1 MTRKELRAVLAACA
15 IAAVILLAM
24 AVFHISGWW
33 LVITVVLFFSF
44 A

>member
-1 MTRKELRAVLAACA
+1 MSKKELRAVLAACA
-15 IAAVILLAM
+15 VAAVIVLAM
-24 AVFHISGWW
+24 ALFHISGWW